1 MKGGCDNGW
10 SEDQFKRD
18 CEPVSDQLLIKMMIV
33 MTFDGGNSILIKIM
47 IVMMV
52 DAYGVH
58 KFGGNEKV
66 SRRLFVCL
74 GSLPIQ

>member
-1 MKGGCDNGW
+1 MMAIKCHISPVVKGGCDNGW

-47 IVMMV
+47 IVIMV
-52 DAYGVH
+52 DG
-58 KFGGNEKV
+58 
-66 SRRLFVCL
+66 
-74 GSLPIQ
+74 